1 MYLQGWLNRL
11 SNRFRN
17 IKIGRTLSL
26 SNRVVAMP
34 SEKSTSVQDLTL
46 KSGNSPKVVSINL
59 NVSVACKF

>member
-17 IKIGRTLSL
+17 IKIGRTLNL

-46 KSGNSPKVVSINL
+46 KSGNSPTVVSIN
-59 NVSVACKF
+59 VFVACK

>member
-17 IKIGRTLSL
+17 IKIGRTLNL

-34 SEKSTSVQDLTL
+34 SENSTSVQDLTL

>member
-17 IKIGRTLSL
+17 IKIGRTLNL
-26 SNRVVAMP
+26 SNRVVDMP

-46 KSGNSPKVVSINL
+46 KSGNSPKMVSI
-59 NVSVACKF
+59 NVSVACK